1 MKPIGPRSKT
11 ESSST
16 AALNNEIL
24 IQTVAKVDRSAL
36 GITIGILLGAG
47 IFFITNFLIL
57 KGGNPPGLTLS
68 RLNQYFFGYTVTFI
82 GSFIGLFYGFITG
95 FILGWFIAL
104 LRNFVISIYLYIA
117 RFRARMISVNN
128 FIDYP

>member
-1 MKPIGPRSKT
+1 MKPITARSETK
-11 ESSST
+11 SSLTSPLT
-16 AALNNEIL
+16 DKIL
-24 IQTVAKVDRSAL
+24 IQTVARLDRMAL
-36 GITIGILLGAG
+36 GITLGILFGAG

-104 LRNFVISIYLYIA
+104 LRNFVISIYLFIA
-117 RFRARMISVNN
+117 KFRARMISVNN
-128 FIDYP
+128 FIE

>member
-1 MKPIGPRSKT
+1 MKPISPRSKT
-11 ESSST
+11 KSSS
-16 AALNNEIL
+16 ASALNNEIL
-24 IQTVAKVDRSAL
+24 IRTVAKIDRTAL
-36 GITIGILLGAG
+36 GITIGILFGVG
-47 IFFITNFLIL
+47 IFFVTNFLIL
-57 KGGNPPGLTLS
+57 KGGELGGLRLS
-68 RLNQYFFGYTVTFI
+68 LLNQYFFGYTVTFI

>member
-1 MKPIGPRSKT
+1 MKLIVPRSET

-16 AALNNEIL
+16 SALNNKIL
-24 IQTVAKVDRSAL
+24 LQTVARVHPLAL
-36 GITIGILLGAG
+36 GITVGILFGTG

-57 KGGNPPGLTLS
+57 RGGNPPGPALS

-95 FILGWFIAL
+95 FVMGWFIAL

-117 RFRARMISVNN
+117 KFRARMISVNN

>member
-1 MKPIGPRSKT
+1 MKPMGPRSETKT
-11 ESSST
+11 SST
-16 AALNNEIL
+16 PALNNQLL
-24 IQTVAKVDRSAL
+24 IQTVAKLDRTAL
-36 GITIGILLGAG
+36 GITIGILFGAG
-47 IFFITNFLIL
+47 TFFVTNFLIL
-57 KGGNPPGLTLS
+57 KGGELPGLALS

-95 FILGWFIAL
+95 FILGWFTAL
-104 LRNFVISIYLYIA
+104 LRNFVFGIYLYIA

>member
-16 AALNNEIL
+16 STLNNEIL
-24 IQTVAKVDRSAL
+24 IQTVAKVDRTAL
-36 GITIGILLGAG
+36 GITIGILFGAG
-47 IFFITNFLIL
+47 VFFITNFLIL
-57 KGGNPPGLTLS
+57 KGGDPPGLTLS
-68 RLNQYFFGYTVTFI
+68 RLNQYFFGYTVTFV
-82 GSFIGLFYGFITG
+82 GSFIGLLYGFITG

-117 RFRARMISVNN
+117 KFRARMISVNN

>member
-1 MKPIGPRSKT
+1 MKPIGPRSETK
-11 ESSST
+11 SSST
-16 AALNNEIL
+16 SALSNEIL
-24 IQTVAKVDRSAL
+24 IQTVAKIDRMAL
-36 GITIGILLGAG
+36 GITLGILFGAG
-47 IFFITNFLIL
+47 IFFATNFLIL
-57 KGGNPPGLTLS
+57 KGGELPGLTLS

-117 RFRARMISVNN
+117 RFRARMVSVNN
-128 FIDYP
+128 FIDFP

>member
-1 MKPIGPRSKT
+1 MKPKGPRSET

-16 AALNNEIL
+16 SALNNEIL
-24 IQTVAKVDRSAL
+24 IQTVAKADRTAL
-36 GITIGILLGAG
+36 GITIGILFGAG
-47 IFFITNFLIL
+47 LFFITNFLIL
-57 KGGNPPGLTLS
+57 KGGNLPGLTLS

-104 LRNFVISIYLYIA
+104 LRNFVISIYLFIA
-117 RFRARMISVNN
+117 KFRARMISVNY
-128 FIDYP
+128 FID

>member
-1 MKPIGPRSKT
+1 MKPISPRT
-11 ESSST
+11 ETKSSST
-16 AALNNEIL
+16 SALNNEIL
-24 IQTVAKVDRSAL
+24 IQTVAKIDRAAL
-36 GITIGILLGAG
+36 GITIGILFGAG

-57 KGGNPPGLTLS
+57 KGGNQPGLTLS
-68 RLNQYFFGYTVTFI
+68 HLNQYYFGYTVTFI

>member
-1 MKPIGPRSKT
+1 MKPITARSETK
-11 ESSST
+11 SSLTSPLT
-16 AALNNEIL
+16 DKIL
-24 IQTVAKVDRSAL
+24 IQTVARLDRMAL
-36 GITIGILLGAG
+36 GITLGILFGAG

-57 KGGNPPGLTLS
+57 KGGNLPGLTLS

-104 LRNFVISIYLYIA
+104 LRNFVISIYLFIA
-117 RFRARMISVNN
+117 KFRARMISVNN
-128 FIDYP
+128 FIE

>member
-1 MKPIGPRSKT
+1 MKPTGPRSKT

-16 AALNNEIL
+16 SALNNEIL
-24 IQTVAKVDRSAL
+24 IQTVAKVDRTAL
-36 GITIGILLGAG
+36 GITIGILFGAG

-104 LRNFVISIYLYIA
+104 LRNFVISIYLFIA